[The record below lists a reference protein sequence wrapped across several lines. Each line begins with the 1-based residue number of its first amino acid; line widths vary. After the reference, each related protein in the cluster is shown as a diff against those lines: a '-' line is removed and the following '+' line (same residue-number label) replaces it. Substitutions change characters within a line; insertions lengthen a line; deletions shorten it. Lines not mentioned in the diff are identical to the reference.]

1 MWPGRWEQDLFS
13 KPRNIFFLI
22 IDLLA
27 LGKRRVGRLIK
38 ERCPEGVRE
47 AQMCS
52 LSMRVKDDRKCSLIS
67 CVHHKQIVKTDR
79 CDE

>member
-1 MWPGRWEQDLFS
+1 MWPGRWEQDLFP

-27 LGKRRVGRLIK
+27 LGKQKVGRLIK

-47 AQMCS
+47 VQMCS
-52 LSMRVKDDRKCSLIS
+52 LSMRVKGDRKYSLIS
-67 CVHHKQIVKTDR
+67 CVHHKAD
-79 CDE
+79 C